1 MIAAAAPSGGFRSPG
16 PGAYLPPTVRMRRAG
31 PGSGFTSTQGT
42 VGNWST
48 ESPDEYDWSGDE
60 DGFFPVSRLR
70 QQYVDY
76 LSTKVEEYE
85 EQKISRHYYHGA
97 QWTPEE
103 IRVLRSR
110 RQPIVTF
117 NRVSRK
123 VDNIAMLVQRMRQDP
138 KCYPN
143 NARSVQGADLAT
155 ECLRSALNNL
165 CDGGFEYLDFE
176 ITKQCAMEGIGALE
190 LKLVEGDHGD
200 PDVAGDFVFG
210 DDFFYD
216 PRSYKPDFGD
226 ARYMGVAKWLDLE
239 AAIELFPDQED
250 KLRSLLVETG
260 FDLTTHADREY
271 KWVYVNEQRVRLVE
285 HWYKHRG
292 KWYWA
297 FYCSWIMLE
306 QGQTPFQDERGA
318 DMCRFIPFSCSVDHD
333 GDRYGFVRNLKGP
346 QDELNHRRSKALH
359 ISNTSRLV
367 LEKGSVED
375 TETTRREYARPDG
388 LVEYNR
394 GFQKPEP
401 ADKQEDL
408 AAHKDLMVDARL
420 EIDSFAQINPSV
432 FSPDTPDMHSG
443 VAINL
448 LQKAGTADLG
458 SFIKYYRNWK
468 LRVYKAVWAI
478 VTQYWQAE
486 RYIRVGDD
494 ETPQFIQVNGMQI
507 DPLSMRPR
515 FVNKIGALNVEIKL
529 DEGPDTVSLM
539 TEAYEMVKDDPSV
552 PWPVKLELMPM
563 APNIKK
569 RIQGLMQQS
578 QQPDPKVQAAQ
589 IQAQARTQQINQ
601 QTAANERKAQQQ
613 FQSDQVVQ
621 QGQMQSNML
630 DLQAAREKAQAER
643 DKARMDIIAKRE
655 ELQAKL
661 AMLREQRVTHAHQES
676 EKRKTL
682 SMQHAQ
688 RRKQAAQPRKSA

>member
-239 AAIELFPDQED
+239 A
-250 KLRSLLVETG
+250 
-260 FDLTTHADREY
+260 
-271 KWVYVNEQRVRLVE
+271 
-285 HWYKHRG
+285 
-292 KWYWA
+292 
-297 FYCSWIMLE
+297 
-306 QGQTPFQDERGA
+306 
-318 DMCRFIPFSCSVDHD
+318 
-333 GDRYGFVRNLKGP
+333 
-346 QDELNHRRSKALH
+346 
-359 ISNTSRLV
+359 
-367 LEKGSVED
+367 
-375 TETTRREYARPDG
+375 
-388 LVEYNR
+388 
-394 GFQKPEP
+394 
-401 ADKQEDL
+401 
-408 AAHKDLMVDARL
+408 
-420 EIDSFAQINPSV
+420 
-432 FSPDTPDMHSG
+432 
-443 VAINL
+443 
-448 LQKAGTADLG
+448 
-458 SFIKYYRNWK
+458 
-468 LRVYKAVWAI
+468 
-478 VTQYWQAE
+478 
-486 RYIRVGDD
+486 
-494 ETPQFIQVNGMQI
+494 
-507 DPLSMRPR
+507 
-515 FVNKIGALNVEIKL
+515 
-529 DEGPDTVSLM
+529 
-539 TEAYEMVKDDPSV
+539 
-552 PWPVKLELMPM
+552 
-563 APNIKK
+563 
-569 RIQGLMQQS
+569 
-578 QQPDPKVQAAQ
+578 
-589 IQAQARTQQINQ
+589 
-601 QTAANERKAQQQ
+601 
-613 FQSDQVVQ
+613 
-621 QGQMQSNML
+621 
-630 DLQAAREKAQAER
+630 
-643 DKARMDIIAKRE
+643 
-655 ELQAKL
+655 
-661 AMLREQRVTHAHQES
+661 
-676 EKRKTL
+676 
-682 SMQHAQ
+682 
-688 RRKQAAQPRKSA
+688 